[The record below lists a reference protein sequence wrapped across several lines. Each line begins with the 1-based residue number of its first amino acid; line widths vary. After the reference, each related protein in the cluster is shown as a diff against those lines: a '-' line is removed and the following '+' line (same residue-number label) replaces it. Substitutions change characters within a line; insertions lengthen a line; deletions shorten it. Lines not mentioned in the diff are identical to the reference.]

1 MIFTLATPLK
11 FHSLGSG
18 SSKSW
23 IITTALGDR
32 LPPLVKLVL
41 LLAPRA
47 HMLAARIP
55 SQLGRASK
63 PQDQDVSEESG
74 V

>member
-18 SSKSW
+18 RSESW
-23 IITTALGDR
+23 IITTALGCCDVHSGDR

-47 HMLAARIP
+47 HISRILIIRTP
-55 SQLGRASK
+55 K
-63 PQDQDVSEESG
+63 
-74 V
+74 